1 MARQRLKRKPA
12 TRSVRTK
19 SSRVVD
25 DELAISVRKQSIA
38 ETIGRS
44 LEEDIVLGRRHP
56 REHLVEQDLCER
68 FKTHRGDVRLAL
80 FELEKKG
87 IIQRI
92 PNRGAMVRD
101 LTPKE
106 VREIY
111 AVREELEVMAV
122 RVLPLPVAQSDLD
135 KLAELQQKHSA
146 AVDAGN
152 MLTVFYSNLHFH
164 QTLFGLCS
172 NTCLIEAIELLA
184 QKAYGIRSYA
194 NAFPDALNQARRDHV
209 DMIKALRNSCR
220 DDLIALARQHLKPS
234 QEAYIRAYE
243 QRFGEPAR
251 PPATG

>member
-1 MARQRLKRKPA
+1 MARQGLKRKPA

-19 SSRVVD
+19 SSRVAD

-56 REHLVEQDLCER
+56 REHLVEQDLCAR

-92 PNRGAMVRD
+92 PNRGAIVRD

-122 RVLPLPVAQSDLD
+122 RILPFPVAEIDLD
-135 KLAELQQKHSA
+135 KLTELQRKHSA
-146 AVDAGN
+146 AIDAGDL
-152 MLTVFYSNLHFH
+152 LTVFYSNLHFH
-164 QTLFGLCS
+164 QMLFGLCS
-172 NTCLIEAIELLA
+172 NKCLIEAIEQL
-184 QKAYGIRSYA
+184 
-194 NAFPDALNQARRDHV
+194 DQARRDHIE
-209 DMIKALRNSCR
+209 MIEALRASR
-220 DDLIALARQHLKPS
+220 RKDLIALARRHLKPS

-243 QRFGEPAR
+243 RRFGDANQAVVTPAE
-251 PPATG
+251 